1 MFANIPL
8 LYLVLA
14 LAVSIAIFIFIL
26 LLLLPGK
33 GEKTKIQ
40 KRSEEILSYPTGIT
54 GEGKS
59 ELTEEMDKSVVV
71 AILSKKIDELSKK
84 LDEYIEEIRKIE
96 LEISRLTTGSGTE
109 KEIFSKLNKKIDSLD
124 EKIKQPVVEKTE
136 ISEMKNKLDEVITIL
151 KTLGS

>member
-54 GEGKS
+54 GEGES

-96 LEISRLTTGSGTE
+96 LEISRLTTDSGTE